1 MHLKTPL
8 MNSSNCKYLPI
19 YIIRINLHDNK
30 EKIKDFYKNNEIAI
44 LVNQDNEKEYWNIY
58 TKVIML
64 QKRPKNI
71 QFIQRWKKMEEVLQ
85 TSEYFSNCKIFRR
98 EEKLKLQKLA
108 KNTKSIQRRKRK

>member
-44 LVNQDNEKEYWNIY
+44 LVNQDNEKNIGIIY

-64 QKRPKNI
+64 QRRQKTFNLSSDG
-71 QFIQRWKKMEEVLQ
+71 KKWRKFYKLL
-85 TSEYFSNCKIFRR
+85 IF
-98 EEKLKLQKLA
+98 
-108 KNTKSIQRRKRK
+108 